1 MEEYIIGQIIIFAGK
16 SAPRG
21 WMFCDGQL
29 LNPNDFSYRALFN
42 VIGKTYGGD
51 GQKTFALPDLR
62 GTAVVHPS
70 ENKPLGTKGGD
81 TEKHFSPDHFPLHH
95 HTVNAT
101 VKSSS
106 TAGNQNSPVNNYPG
120 NSANPARESEY
131 HKTHSETSM
140 AVSSVYITKVLN
152 EGSKQ
157 LAPLSNMQPYL
168 AVNFMIKV
176 S

>member
-16 SAPRG
+16 SAPNG

-29 LNPNDFSYRALFN
+29 LNPKAYTYEKLFR

-51 GQKTFALPDLR
+51 GQTTFALPDLR
-62 GTAVVHPS
+62 GAAVVHPKS
-70 ENKPLGTKGGD
+70 QGLLGTKGGD
-81 TEKHFSPDHFPLHH
+81 AEKNFSPGHFPLHH
-95 HTVNAT
+95 HTTVNAT

-106 TAGNQNSPVNNYPG
+106 MVGNQNSPVNNYPA
-120 NSANPARESEY
+120 NSGRDSEY
-131 HKTHSETSM
+131 HQTSSETSM
-140 AVSSVYITKVLN
+140 AANSVYITEVLN
-152 EGSKQ
+152 EGSPK